1 MKKFILLCGLLSALS
16 AFAAAPTGRVS
27 GVLVDGDTGEPVIGA
42 VVEMNGL
49 GGLDAAR
56 QQMTATR

>member
-1 MKKFILLCGLLSALS
+1 MKKFILLCGLLVSALS

-56 QQMTATR
+56 